1 MALVLS
7 IWELILSYKH
17 IKNAYNC
24 KQYNKKKTLLNEIH
38 RQTNMARSNIRSF
51 FLKIQM
57 YLVVLRI

>member
-7 IWELILSYKH
+7 IWKLILCYKH

-24 KQYNKKKTLLNEIH
+24 KQYNFKTKY
-38 RQTNMARSNIRSF
+38 RQTTIRSF
-51 FLKIQM
+51 FLKIHM